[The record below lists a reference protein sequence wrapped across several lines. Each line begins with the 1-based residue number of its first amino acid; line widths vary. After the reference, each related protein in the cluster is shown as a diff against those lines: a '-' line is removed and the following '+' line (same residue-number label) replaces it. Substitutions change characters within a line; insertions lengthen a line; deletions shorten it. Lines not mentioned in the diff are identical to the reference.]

1 MDSGEYVVP
10 KSWNIPRMIARFWS
24 LGPITF
30 TAVEFLTPHPI
41 PRIYASLA
49 DRFLTTFL
57 LISVSGLALAWWRE
71 RLGASI
77 AIGALILFL
86 ALYWLVYKE
95 FFLMSGGI
103 WLGNVL
109 CAALLFFI
117 SKLQGVEENANMRR
131 RDRGFFWNYLSA

>member
-24 LGPITF
+24 LAPITF
-30 TAVEFLTPHPI
+30 TAVEFLVPHPI

-49 DRFLTTFL
+49 DRFLAAFL
-57 LISVSGLALAWWRE
+57 LISVLGLALAWRRE
-71 RLGASI
+71 WLGAFI
-77 AIGALILFL
+77 AIGGLILFL

-95 FFLMSGGI
+95 FFLISGGM

-109 CAALLFFI
+109 CAALLFLI
-117 SKLQGVEENANMRR
+117 SKLPGIEA
-131 RDRGFFWNYLSA
+131 SS